1 MAGRADEYGYSH
13 EPPWDLQTPEG
24 HRLFEAHERYVQN
37 LAPRNTFERERFLA
51 WAAID
56 DEVARRVAVTTARA
70 DVEDRIRADRA
81 SSRYDRDREA
91 ERERRRRE
99 PPQRSRRA
107 SRFRTFA
114 DRDAPAR

>member
-1 MAGRADEYGYSH
+1 MADRANEYVHHGPSH
-13 EPPWDLQTPEG
+13 EPPQE

-56 DEVARRVAVTTARA
+56 DEIARRVAVTTARA

-81 SSRYDRDREA
+81 FNQYNRTQSA
-91 ERERRRRE
+91 VRERRRRE
-99 PPQRSRRA
+99 LPPQRDRSAGRGRETPSRGA
-107 SRFRTFA
+107 L
-114 DRDAPAR
+114 